1 MSTLDLSQ
9 LTAADMSNPALTPQD
24 LADITA
30 ARADLHPYVATHPSL
45 YPALAQWLANRGV
58 VPAQPPMAQSAPVV
72 DTAPVHSDTWGA
84 PQSEP
89 VQSEAWGAPQDEP
102 VQPEAWGAPQS
113 EQVTPMVGDVQPVVE
128 EPAVVVEPVVE
139 AEPVQPEAWGAPQ
152 DEPVQPE
159 AWGAPQSEPVQPEA
173 WGAPQSEQVT
183 PMVGDVQPVVEEPAV
198 VVEPVVEAEPVQP
211 ESWGAPQDEP
221 VAPVVE
227 PEPVTE
233 SAPVVDELPQTV
245 DDVQPLAEEPQLAPL
260 METPSEELPSI
271 SDEDLERTIVEGTRE
286 RSMAEIVAEE
296 NAAAQATAYGQ
307 NPAQGQQQGYD
318 QAQYGAQTNPQPQ
331 YGAAGGAQGYAP
343 EGQQSPYAAQ
353 GTQQQGASAGQQ
365 FGAAAQQ
372 FGAAANTAFNQFQS
386 AVVTETGKVNGRS
399 VRATYALIGMAASF
413 VLSIVSMML
422 PFASFYGASFTMF
435 AAGAYAFFHIFLML
449 IAVGLGGAY
458 WITNQKWA
466 FLSSGIVAILVA
478 LLGVFQVLGVLG
490 SATLS
495 FGGIIFL
502 FASLG
507 LGASGVV
514 LLLELKNGKV
524 APVDTPNALGGA
536 FSGAPMNQAGQ
547 QSPYG
552 AQAQGGFQAPQG
564 VQGQYGAQQQGGYPG
579 AQAQGGFQAQQG
591 QYSQQQYGAQQ
602 QQGGYPG
609 AQPQGGFQAPQGAQ
623 GQYGQQPQYGQQG
636 YDQGQQGN
644 KPYNPFG
651 TR

>member
-58 VPAQPPMAQSAPVV
+58 VPAQPPMAQPAPVV

-152 DEPVQPE
+152 DEP
-159 AWGAPQSEPVQPEA
+159 A
-173 WGAPQSEQVT
+173 
-183 PMVGDVQPVVEEPAV
+183 
-198 VVEPVVEAEPVQP
+198 
-211 ESWGAPQDEP
+211 
-221 VAPVVE
+221 APVVE
-227 PEPVTE
+227 PEPLTE

-353 GTQQQGASAGQQ
+353 GTQQGASAGQQ

-435 AAGAYAFFHIFLML
+435 AGGAYAFFHIFLML

-564 VQGQYGAQQQGGYPG
+564 AQGQYGAQQQGGYPG

-591 QYSQQQYGAQQ
+591 QYGQQQYGAQQ

-644 KPYNPFG
+644 KPYNPFVSFFLIFVCWA
-651 TR
+651 R

>member
-58 VPAQPPMAQSAPVV
+58 VPAQPPMAQPAPVV

-89 VQSEAWGAPQDEP
+89 VQ
-102 VQPEAWGAPQS
+102 
-113 EQVTPMVGDVQPVVE
+113 
-128 EPAVVVEPVVE
+128 
-139 AEPVQPEAWGAPQ
+139 PEAWGAPQ

-159 AWGAPQSEPVQPEA
+159 GWGAPQS
-173 WGAPQSEQVT
+173 
-183 PMVGDVQPVVEEPAV
+183 
-198 VVEPVVEAEPVQP
+198 
-211 ESWGAPQDEP
+211 EP

-227 PEPVTE
+227 PEPLTE

-318 QAQYGAQTNPQPQ
+318 QAQYSAQTNPQPQ

-353 GTQQQGASAGQQ
+353 GTQQGASAGQQ

-564 VQGQYGAQQQGGYPG
+564 AQGQYGAQQQGGYPG
-579 AQAQGGFQAQQG
+579 AQAQGGFRAQQG
-591 QYSQQQYGAQQ
+591 QYGQQQYGVQQ

-609 AQPQGGFQAPQGAQ
+609 AQAQGGFQAPQGAQ

>member
-58 VPAQPPMAQSAPVV
+58 VPAQPPMAQPAPVV

-89 VQSEAWGAPQDEP
+89 VQS
-102 VQPEAWGAPQS
+102 EAWGAPQS

-152 DEPVQPE
+152 DEPV
-159 AWGAPQSEPVQPEA
+159 
-173 WGAPQSEQVT
+173 
-183 PMVGDVQPVVEEPAV
+183 
-198 VVEPVVEAEPVQP
+198 
-211 ESWGAPQDEP
+211 
-221 VAPVVE
+221 APVVE
-227 PEPVTE
+227 PEPLTE

-353 GTQQQGASAGQQ
+353 GTQQGASAGQQ

-591 QYSQQQYGAQQ
+591 QYGQQQYGAQQ

-636 YDQGQQGN
+636 YDQGQQG
-644 KPYNPFG
+644 KNPNPPFPPVCYDAG
-651 TR
+651 GGPRATRGGPSHYVQNRVTRRRLR

>member
-58 VPAQPPMAQSAPVV
+58 VPAQPPMAQPAPVV

-89 VQSEAWGAPQDEP
+89 VQ
-102 VQPEAWGAPQS
+102 PEGWGAPQS

-152 DEPVQPE
+152 
-159 AWGAPQSEPVQPEA
+159 SEPA
-173 WGAPQSEQVT
+173 
-183 PMVGDVQPVVEEPAV
+183 
-198 VVEPVVEAEPVQP
+198 
-211 ESWGAPQDEP
+211 
-221 VAPVVE
+221 APVVE
-227 PEPVTE
+227 PEPLTE

-286 RSMAEIVAEE
+286 RSMAEVVAEE
-296 NAAAQATAYGQ
+296 NAAAQAAAYGQ
-307 NPAQGQQQGYD
+307 NPAQDQQQGYD
-318 QAQYGAQTNPQPQ
+318 QAQYGAQTNPQSQ

-353 GTQQQGASAGQQ
+353 GAQQGASAGQQ

-422 PFASFYGASFTMF
+422 PFASLYGASFTMF

-552 AQAQGGFQAPQG
+552 AQAQGGFQAPHG

-579 AQAQGGFQAQQG
+579 ARAQGGFQAQQG
-591 QYSQQQYGAQQ
+591 HYGQQQYGAQQ

-609 AQPQGGFQAPQGAQ
+609 AQPQGGFQAQQGQYGQQQYGAQQQGGYPGAQAHGGFQAQQGQYGQQQYGAQQQQGGYPGAQAQGGFQAPQGAQ

>member
-1 MSTLDLSQ
+1 
-9 LTAADMSNPALTPQD
+9 
-24 LADITA
+24 
-30 ARADLHPYVATHPSL
+30 
-45 YPALAQWLANRGV
+45 
-58 VPAQPPMAQSAPVV
+58 
-72 DTAPVHSDTWGA
+72 

-89 VQSEAWGAPQDEP
+89 VA
-102 VQPEAWGAPQS
+102 
-113 EQVTPMVGDVQPVVE
+113 
-128 EPAVVVEPVVE
+128 
-139 AEPVQPEAWGAPQ
+139 
-152 DEPVQPE
+152 
-159 AWGAPQSEPVQPEA
+159 
-173 WGAPQSEQVT
+173 

-221 VAPVVE
+221 AAPVVE

-286 RSMAEIVAEE
+286 RSMAEVVAEE

-353 GTQQQGASAGQQ
+353 GAQQGPQQGASAGQQ

-458 WITNQKWA
+458 WITNQKWT

-564 VQGQYGAQQQGGYPG
+564 AQGQYGAQQQGGYPG

-591 QYSQQQYGAQQ
+591 QYGQQQYGAQ

-623 GQYGQQPQYGQQG
+623 GQYGQQG

>member
-58 VPAQPPMAQSAPVV
+58 VPAQPPMAQPAPVV

-159 AWGAPQSEPVQPEA
+159 GWGAPQS
-173 WGAPQSEQVT
+173 
-183 PMVGDVQPVVEEPAV
+183 
-198 VVEPVVEAEPVQP
+198 
-211 ESWGAPQDEP
+211 EP

-227 PEPVTE
+227 PEPLTE

-318 QAQYGAQTNPQPQ
+318 QAQYSAQTNPQPQ

-353 GTQQQGASAGQQ
+353 GTQQGASAGQQ

-564 VQGQYGAQQQGGYPG
+564 AQGQYGAQQQGGYPG

-591 QYSQQQYGAQQ
+591 QYGQQQYGAQQ

>member
-58 VPAQPPMAQSAPVV
+58 VPAQPPMAQPAPVV

-89 VQSEAWGAPQDEP
+89 VQS
-102 VQPEAWGAPQS
+102 EAWGAPQS

-139 AEPVQPEAWGAPQ
+139 AEPVQPEAWGAPQDEPVQPEAWGAPQ

-211 ESWGAPQDEP
+211 EAWGAPQDEP

-227 PEPVTE
+227 PEPLTE

-353 GTQQQGASAGQQ
+353 GTQQGASAGQQ

-579 AQAQGGFQAQQG
+579 AQVQGGFQAQQG
-591 QYSQQQYGAQQ
+591 QYGQQQYGAQQ

>member
-58 VPAQPPMAQSAPVV
+58 VPAQPPMAQPAPVV
-72 DTAPVHSDTWGA
+72 DTAPVHSDTRGA

-159 AWGAPQSEPVQPEA
+159 GWGAPQS
-173 WGAPQSEQVT
+173 
-183 PMVGDVQPVVEEPAV
+183 
-198 VVEPVVEAEPVQP
+198 
-211 ESWGAPQDEP
+211 EP

-353 GTQQQGASAGQQ
+353 GTQQGASAGQQ

-591 QYSQQQYGAQQ
+591 QYGQQQYGAQQ

>member
-58 VPAQPPMAQSAPVV
+58 VPAQPPMAQPAPVV

-159 AWGAPQSEPVQPEA
+159 GWGAPQS
-173 WGAPQSEQVT
+173 
-183 PMVGDVQPVVEEPAV
+183 
-198 VVEPVVEAEPVQP
+198 
-211 ESWGAPQDEP
+211 EP

-227 PEPVTE
+227 PEPLTE

-318 QAQYGAQTNPQPQ
+318 QAQYSAQTNPQPQ

-353 GTQQQGASAGQQ
+353 GTQQGASAGQQ

-564 VQGQYGAQQQGGYPG
+564 AQGQYGAQQQGGYPG

-591 QYSQQQYGAQQ
+591 QYGQQQYGAQQ

-644 KPYNPFG
+644 KPYNPRHRRDQRG
-651 TR
+651 SSRGGNVTDPGALLR

>member
-58 VPAQPPMAQSAPVV
+58 VPAQPPMAQPAPVV

-89 VQSEAWGAPQDEP
+89 VQPEAWGAPQSEPVQPEGWGAPQSEPVAPVVGDVQPVVEEPAVVVEPVVEAEPVQPESWGAPQDEP

-113 EQVTPMVGDVQPVVE
+113 EPVAPVVGDVQPVVE

-159 AWGAPQSEPVQPEA
+159 AWGAPQSEPA
-173 WGAPQSEQVT
+173 
-183 PMVGDVQPVVEEPAV
+183 
-198 VVEPVVEAEPVQP
+198 
-211 ESWGAPQDEP
+211 
-221 VAPVVE
+221 APVVE
-227 PEPVTE
+227 PEPLTE

-353 GTQQQGASAGQQ
+353 GTQQGASAGQQ

-422 PFASFYGASFTMF
+422 PFASLYGASFTMF

-591 QYSQQQYGAQQ
+591 QYGQQQYGAQQ

-609 AQPQGGFQAPQGAQ
+609 AQAQGGFQAPQGAQ

>member
-58 VPAQPPMAQSAPVV
+58 VPAQPPMAQPAPVV

-89 VQSEAWGAPQDEP
+89 VQPEGWGAPQSEP
-102 VQPEAWGAPQS
+102 VQSEAWGAPQS
-113 EQVTPMVGDVQPVVE
+113 EPVAPVVGDVQPVVE

-159 AWGAPQSEPVQPEA
+159 AWGAPQSEPA
-173 WGAPQSEQVT
+173 APV
-183 PMVGDVQPVVEEPAV
+183 VGDVQPVVEEPAV

-211 ESWGAPQDEP
+211 EAWGAPQSEP
-221 VAPVVE
+221 AAPVVE
-227 PEPVTE
+227 PEPLTE

-353 GTQQQGASAGQQ
+353 GTQQGASAGQQ

-422 PFASFYGASFTMF
+422 PFASLYGASFTMF

-579 AQAQGGFQAQQG
+579 AQAQGGFLAQQG
-591 QYSQQQYGAQQ
+591 HYGQQQYGAQQ

-609 AQPQGGFQAPQGAQ
+609 AQAQGGFQAPQGAQ

>member
-58 VPAQPPMAQSAPVV
+58 VPAQPPMAQPAPVV

-89 VQSEAWGAPQDEP
+89 VQ
-102 VQPEAWGAPQS
+102 PEGWGAPQS

-139 AEPVQPEAWGAPQ
+139 P
-152 DEPVQPE
+152 EPVQPE
-159 AWGAPQSEPVQPEA
+159 AWGAPQSEPVAPVVGDVQPVAEEPVVLVEPVVEAESVQPEA
-173 WGAPQSEQVT
+173 WGAPQSE
-183 PMVGDVQPVVEEPAV
+183 
-198 VVEPVVEAEPVQP
+198 
-211 ESWGAPQDEP
+211 P

-227 PEPVTE
+227 PEPLTE

-353 GTQQQGASAGQQ
+353 GTQQGASAGQQ

-564 VQGQYGAQQQGGYPG
+564 AQGQYGAQQQGGYPG

-591 QYSQQQYGAQQ
+591 QYGQQQYGAQQ

-623 GQYGQQPQYGQQG
+623 GQYGQQPQYGQQS